1 MTTHSGLHGGA
12 WALQQAH
19 HQRAVRML
27 GVMALAASVV
37 LSSGPAHANPPVGAT
52 TADPS
57 PAAAT
62 VPAQP
67 ASQVPT
73 PSPTPSAAS
82 TAGSAVSSSIS
93 PNTSPN
99 SSPSTSPSTGPS
111 ASAAAQAA
119 LQTLLNSQVG
129 RADPALREVPVSSS
143 PAPSSTGS
151 PASAQERM
159 VVTVARGQSLDTL
172 LRQHLASSPL
182 RVEVMRELV
191 RQANPQAFVPGAGFR
206 LVAGARLQLP
216 STQDQAQ
223 HAFGKVMGAPM
234 AAPQAE
240 AEERGA
246 ASATTGA
253 RRGWVRYP

>member
-1 MTTHSGLHGGA
+1 MTTHSGLAEGT
-12 WALQQAH
+12 WALKQVQ
-19 HQRAVRML
+19 HQRAVRVL
-27 GVMALAASVV
+27 GVMALAAWVV
-37 LSSGPAHANPPVGAT
+37 LSSGPAQANPPVGAT

-57 PAAAT
+57 PTAAS

-73 PSPTPSAAS
+73 PSSTPSAAS
-82 TAGSAVSSSIS
+82 PAGGAVSSSIS
-93 PNTSPN
+93 PN
-99 SSPSTSPSTGPS
+99 TSPSTGPS

-172 LRQHLASSPL
+172 LRQHMSSSPL
-182 RVEVMRELV
+182 RVEVLRELV
-191 RQANPQAFVPGAGFR
+191 RQANPQAFTPGAGFR
-206 LVAGARLQLP
+206 LIAGARLQLP

-223 HAFGKVMGAPM
+223 HAFGKVMGASM

>member
-1 MTTHSGLHGGA
+1 MTTHSGLHEGA

-27 GVMALAASVV
+27 GVMALAAWVV

-57 PAAAT
+57 STAAT

-99 SSPSTSPSTGPS
+99 SSPSTGPS

-143 PAPSSTGS
+143 PAPSSTSS
-151 PASAQERM
+151 PTLAQERM

-182 RVEVMRELV
+182 RVEVLRELV

-223 HAFGKVMGAPM
+223 HAFGKVVGASM